1 MGVLSQQN
9 VSNDRGENPR
19 KKNQMSEQKPA
30 SESPPSPSR
39 CYATEVKEVVSR
51 LLDLVVKTRF
61 ASLSVDTDE
70 DCPWVRVWYRGK
82 SINVYGNPMADRT
95 TWISPEDS
103 EDAESW
109 SFVECCQRALAE
121 AEKLE

>member
-1 MGVLSQQN
+1 MSK
-9 VSNDRGENPR
+9 EN
-19 KKNQMSEQKPA
+19 QA

-39 CYATEVKEVVSR
+39 CYATEVKDAVGK

-82 SINVYGNPMADRT
+82 SINVSGSYMANRT
-95 TWISPEDS
+95 NWISPEDT
-103 EDAESW
+103 EDMESW
-109 SFVECCQRALAE
+109 SFAECCRRALAE
-121 AEKLE
+121 AEKLA

>member
-1 MGVLSQQN
+1 MTGARTPES
-9 VSNDRGENPR
+9 R
-19 KKNQMSEQKPA
+19 NQMSKENQA

-39 CYATEVKEVVSR
+39 CYVTEVKDVVGK

-82 SINVYGNPMADRT
+82 SINVNGNPMQDRT
-95 TWISPEDS
+95 YWISPEHI

-109 SFVECCQRALAE
+109 SFSECCRRALAE
-121 AEKLE
+121 AEKLA

>member
-1 MGVLSQQN
+1 LRQVTLRSEKDFMGPTENSGRD
-9 VSNDRGENPR
+9 SN
-19 KKNQMSEQKPA
+19 KTV
-30 SESPPSPSR
+30 

-82 SINVYGNPMADRT
+82 SINVNGNPMTDRT
-95 TWISPEDS
+95 NWISPEDS

-109 SFVECCQRALAE
+109 SFSECCQRALAE
-121 AEKLE
+121 AEKLA